1 MLTDINRVVQL
12 PNSTSFSLHHTYA
25 QALRSVHITPPRP
38 RAPTHTH
45 THTHLVSTREQM
57 EGIEPNGKPVQTLTL
72 MSQDVEH
79 VWFTIHAT
87 MQ

>member
-1 MLTDINRVVQL
+1 MLGV
-12 PNSTSFSLHHTYA
+12 SHAHTHA
-25 QALRSVHITPPRP
+25 RT
-38 RAPTHTH
+38 RARAHTHTHTH